1 MNRMN
6 RIVIPIICFFI
17 FISDVSEAQKITYSE
32 IQSKDKSSM
41 SFNIIGK
48 VRDNY
53 LIYKNPSGKHIISVY
68 ATNMKLID
76 QIELTDIP
84 ERVINMDCIR
94 YANGAFLIFQHQ
106 KGSVVY
112 CKALK
117 IDAFGKKMNDIVLLD
132 TAQIGYFTENTIY
145 SAIHSEDRSKICL
158 YRRRWKNDV
167 FRLQA
172 KITDTSLKVVDS
184 FSFSKME
191 NERKSNFSEISIDNR
206 GNIIFVGEQREHQ
219 GDNVSELR
227 FFHRVPQS
235 KQMKMMDLDL
245 QGNFLLGAVLKVDN
259 RNNNYLI
266 NSFYLDEKEDIAKG
280 LFSSAVNAENI
291 ELVRPAFLPFSEE
304 LINSLQSSDDSRA
317 EYENFSS
324 DQILLKKDGSFILI
338 SEDAYTMTGNTN
350 NGWNRTS
357 LWDRQQILNSTDNFL
372 YNPFYFGY
380 RPLSNFDGRSSTK
393 FIYKDI
399 VVIGVDSSLNLE
411 WNAGIKKNQYD
422 VDNDN
427 SLSFSF
433 FNAGGEIH
441 FFFIDKDSE
450 KDIVSHQAISS
461 DGLNKRYPTLRG
473 NELGYEFMPRFAKQ
487 VGARTMLIPYL
498 YMSKIGFAR
507 IELND

>member
-1 MNRMN
+1 MN
-6 RIVIPIICFFI
+6 VTL
-17 FISDVSEAQKITYSE
+17 IT
-32 IQSKDKSSM
+32 
-41 SFNIIGK
+41 
-48 VRDNY
+48 
-53 LIYKNPSGKHIISVY
+53 
-68 ATNMKLID
+68 
-76 QIELTDIP
+76 TD
-84 ERVINMDCIR
+84 
-94 YANGAFLIFQHQ
+94 
-106 KGSVVY
+106 
-112 CKALK
+112 
-117 IDAFGKKMNDIVLLD
+117 GKKRKVSINTFDEARQLVCNYSYNSPAEIIVL
-132 TAQIGYFTENTIY
+132 
-145 SAIHSEDRSKICL
+145 
-158 YRRRWKNDV
+158 
-167 FRLQA
+167 
-172 KITDTSLKVVDS
+172 
-184 FSFSKME
+184 M
-191 NERKSNFSEISIDNR
+191 
-206 GNIIFVGEQREHQ
+206 
-219 GDNVSELR
+219 
-227 FFHRVPQS
+227 
-235 KQMKMMDLDL
+235 
-245 QGNFLLGAVLKVDN
+245 
-259 RNNNYLI
+259 
-266 NSFYLDEKEDIAKG
+266 
-280 LFSSAVNAENI
+280 
-291 ELVRPAFLPFSEE
+291 
-304 LINSLQSSDDSRA
+304 
-317 EYENFSS
+317 
-324 DQILLKKDGSFILI
+324 DGSFILI

-357 LWDRQQILNSTDNFL
+357 LWDRQQFLNSTDNFL